1 MKLKIIYVSNR
12 QREVPVTWRSE
23 TVSGRQV
30 FQIINELEKQL
41 ISQWTEPH

>member
-1 MKLKIIYVSNR
+1 MYVSKR
-12 QREVPVTWRSE
+12 QREVQIIRRSE
-23 TVSGRQV
+23 SVSGHQV